1 MNRIG
6 AIVGVFLMAGAL
18 EAQPTTGDKLP
29 EQTRRAKEFL
39 KAVLEKDFA
48 AASKEFDATMQ
59 KAMPKDKLESTWK
72 GLIEKVGAFK
82 KQGATRTE
90 HTSKYDFVFISCEFE
105 KAPLELRLVFDG
117 DKKIAGLGFT
127 PPKKPYDFKPPAYAK
142 PESFTESK
150 VIVGSGEWTL
160 PATLT
165 IPKGQGPFPAIV
177 LVHGSGPHDRDETIG
192 PNKPF
197 RDLAWGLASQG
208 IAVLRYEKRTKEH
221 GVKFIA
227 IKDFSIKEETVDD
240 ALAAVALLRQNKPI
254 DAKRI
259 MVLGH
264 SLGALAAPRIGE
276 QDPGIAG
283 LILLAGNARPLED
296 LILEQMIYLYSLDGT
311 SADTHKEEIDKI
323 KKQVERVKDP
333 KLAADAKSADLPLGV
348 PAPYWLALRT
358 YDQTGTAAKIKQPM
372 LILQGE
378 RDYQV
383 TMADFARWKKALASR
398 ANVQLKS
405 YPKLNH
411 LFMDGEGKA
420 KPEEYDKAGYVNKE
434 AVDDIAGWVKRQ

>member
-6 AIVGVFLMAGAL
+6 ALVSLFFMAGSL
-18 EAQPTTGDKLP
+18 VAQPTIGDKLP
-29 EQTRRAKEFL
+29 EQTKLAKDFL
-39 KAVLEKDFA
+39 KAVLEKDYTSA
-48 AASKEFDATMQ
+48 TKEFDAAMQ

-82 KQGATRTE
+82 KEGATRTE
-90 HTSKYDFVFISCEFE
+90 HTASYDYVFISCEFE
-105 KAPLELRLVFDG
+105 KVPLDLRVVFNG
-117 DKKIAGLGFT
+117 DKKIAGFSFT
-127 PPKKPYDFKPPAYAK
+127 PPKKPYDFKPPPYAK
-142 PESFTESK
+142 PESFTETK
-150 VIVGSGEWTL
+150 VTVGAGEWVL

-165 IPKGQGPFPAIV
+165 MPKGQGPFPAVV

-221 GVKFIA
+221 GVKFIT

-240 ALAAVALLRQNKPI
+240 ALAAVALLRQNKAI

-259 MVLGH
+259 FVLGH
-264 SLGALAAPRIGE
+264 SLGDLAAPRIGE
-276 QDPGIAG
+276 QDPAIAG

-296 LILEQMIYLYSLDGT
+296 LILEQMTYLYSLDGT
-311 SADTHKEEIDKI
+311 SADKHKEDIDKI

-333 KLAADAKSADLPLGV
+333 QLVADAKTEGLPLGV
-348 PAPYWLALRT
+348 PAPYWLALRV

-383 TMADFARWKKALASR
+383 TMADFAAWKKALANR
-398 ANVQLKS
+398 TNVQLKS

-411 LFMDGEGKA
+411 LFMEGEGKA
-420 KPEEYDKAGYVNKE
+420 KPGEYDKAGYVNKDV
-434 AVDDIAGWVKRQ
+434 VDDIGGWVKRQ